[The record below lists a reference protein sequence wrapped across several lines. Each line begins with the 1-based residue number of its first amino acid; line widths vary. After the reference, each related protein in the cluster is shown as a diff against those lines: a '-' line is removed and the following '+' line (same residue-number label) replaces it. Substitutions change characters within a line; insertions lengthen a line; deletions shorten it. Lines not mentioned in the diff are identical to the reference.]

1 MLVIA
6 NSNYAKEMHPIYID
20 VTCLVRAT
28 KVGNINLISI
38 HHHGVDRLVYSE
50 GG

>member
-1 MLVIA
+1 MMQKKCILSLMMLHVW
-6 NSNYAKEMHPIYID
+6 
-20 VTCLVRAT
+20 VGAT

-38 HHHGVDRLVYSE
+38 HHHGVDKLVQSE